1 MVGTP
6 TRPSEVCCGVIMST
20 RFRIVLSLAFAVLG
34 ALSCL
39 VYADGVRQEAE
50 RVRSDAIKRFGGEV
64 TQLVIANQTLEAGEV
79 VTERNVRLRDW
90 VADLAPAGALVSLDD
105 VIGREVRVPVSE
117 GAPLT
122 ELTFRDES
130 ALSEVPSGH
139 VAVSVPVTDRLGIS
153 RGVTRGARIS
163 AYAVGEGG
171 PRLIATDI
179 EVLSELGSTTGIVAS
194 QQITIA
200 VLPDDVSEVLGASA
214 SGDLRLVIPA
224 ADVEP
229 GEAADGADDASAEPP
244 EEEPLEGEDE
254 APDQSEEGDVQ

>member
-1 MVGTP
+1 M
-6 TRPSEVCCGVIMST
+6 GVVMST

-39 VYADGVRQEAE
+39 VYADSVRQEAE

-64 TQLVIANQTLEAGEV
+64 TQLIVASQTLEAGEV

-90 VADLAPAGALVSLDD
+90 VADLAPADALVSLDD

-153 RGVTRGARIS
+153 RGVTRGARIC

-200 VLPDDVSEVLGASA
+200 VLPDDVTAVLGASA

-224 ADVEP
+224 TDVES
-229 GEAADGADDASAEPP
+229 GMGDVAADEEGAGPP
-244 EEEPLEGEDE
+244 AEEPFEEDE
-254 APDQSEEGDVQ
+254 ASDQPEEGDEQ